1 MIELNLYLAVAGA
14 SQLLERSVDVNQN
27 VIASWN
33 QRWETIFDSVLF
45 DVIITM
51 STFAAM
57 AAVCIWMVNELKDFD
72 GGDYLFK
79 RSFYTNLMWAL
90 FVMAMLVPGGDRLE
104 ILVQGLH
111 SFGQQFN
118 QEALEFQLDGIAM
131 EDAIRAT
138 VGRGTLESDISAQM
152 AQCQG
157 LIGERQLAC
166 LGDAREQVQEMIDAY
181 EEEWVIDLPGGFR
194 RLENYLTN
202 VIYGTDGPDIVGGDG
217 NRPIDAARE
226 VYANE
231 GGLPGAWEG
240 EEGRLRGGFPGAIS
254 GFFLGTL
261 ATIVQAFV
269 QGILLDIQFAFVNLL
284 ELSMLLTAMVSPFAL
299 ALSFIPGTGRPI
311 VAWVIAYISMV
322 MVQFYYNITTGI
334 VAVVILNSNAHDING
349 FLLIL
354 AIFGPV
360 IAIKLAQGGGIAV
373 FDTLTSGTIGLALAS
388 LGIGSRA
395 FSSFK
400 GKK

>member
-1 MIELNLYLAVAGA
+1 MIELNLYLGVDGA

-33 QRWETIFDSVLF
+33 QRWESIFDSLLF

-57 AAVCIWMVNELKDFD
+57 AAVCVWMVNELKDFD

-79 RSFYTNLMWAL
+79 RSFYTNLIWAL

-152 AQCQG
+152 AQCEG
-157 LIGERQLAC
+157 LIGERQFAC

-194 RLENYLTN
+194 RLEVYLTN
-202 VIYGTDGPDIVGGDG
+202 VIYGTDGPDIIGGDLG
-217 NRPIDAARE
+217 NRPIDAAKE
-226 VYANE
+226 VRAGGVE
-231 GGLPGAWEG
+231 G
-240 EEGRLRGGFPGAIS
+240 LRGGLPGAIS

-349 FLLIL
+349 FLMIL

-388 LGIGSRA
+388 LGIGSKA

>member
-1 MIELNLYLAVAGA
+1 MIELELYLAVDGG
-14 SQLLERSVDVNQN
+14 SEILERAIDINQN

-33 QRWETIFDSVLF
+33 QRWVSIFDSALF

-51 STFAAM
+51 STFAAVV
-57 AAVCIWMVNELKDFD
+57 AVCVWMVNELKDFD

-104 ILVQGLH
+104 TLVRGLH
-111 SFGQQFN
+111 TFGQEFN
-118 QEALEFQLDGIAM
+118 QQALEFQLDSIAM
-131 EDAIRAT
+131 EDAIRAL
-138 VGRGTLESDISAQM
+138 VGRGTLQSEISAQM
-152 AQCQG
+152 AQCEG
-157 LIGERQLAC
+157 LIGERQFAC
-166 LGDAREQVQEMIDAY
+166 LKDAREQVQGMIDAY
-181 EEEWVIDLPGGFR
+181 EEEWVIDLPGTFV

-202 VIYGTDGPDIVGGDG
+202 VIYGTDGPDIVGGDLG

-226 VYANE
+226 VAAGEAE
-231 GGLPGAWEG
+231 G
-240 EEGRLRGGFPGAIS
+240 LRGGLPGAIS

-261 ATIVQAFV
+261 ATIIQSFV

-299 ALSFIPGTGRPI
+299 ALSFLPGTGRPI

-334 VAVVILNSNAHDING
+334 VAVVVLNSNAHDING
-349 FLLIL
+349 FLIIL

-388 LGIGSRA
+388 LGMGSKIV
-395 FSSFK
+395 SSFK